1 MACLDG
7 NYIAN
12 DIDENKILEM
22 EQMRNGDR
30 TNNI

>member
-1 MACLDG
+1 LDG

-12 DIDENKILEM
+12 DIDENKIKEM
-22 EQMRNGDR
+22 EKVRNGDR